1 MDLAEKQA
9 VIFRKIITK
18 LLNCK
23 YTTANDVVCETSAR
37 DVNVWLTEEEQ
48 GNWALNGH
56 RKSFQK
62 RWKELNFQIMIKS
75 Y

>member
-37 DVNVWLTEEEQ
+37 DVNV
-48 GNWALNGH
+48 
-56 RKSFQK
+56 
-62 RWKELNFQIMIKS
+62 
-75 Y
+75 